1 MSDVSVLA
9 GVCVLIALSAGA
21 AGAQAPSAGSLQTA
35 PLPLAGAV
43 VTRPQNGLSLVTRS
57 SSAPA
62 DRGVWRAVG
71 TPSAPLRFDQSL
83 VGSARLGISPPQVS
97 NAIVARD
104 ARSAVQSTSLR
115 HRGPGVAL
123 MIVGAAGVITGLLL
137 DESVVTVAGAGVGLV
152 GLYLYLR

>member
-1 MSDVSVLA
+1 MSGVSVLA
-9 GVCVLIALSAGA
+9 GVCALIALNLGTAR
-21 AGAQAPSAGSLQTA
+21 AQAPSAGSGQPA
-35 PLPLAGAV
+35 PLPRAGAV
-43 VTRPQNGLSLVTRS
+43 GARPENGPFLVTRS

-62 DRGVWRAVG
+62 DRGVWRTAG

-83 VGSARLGISPPQVS
+83 VGSARLGISPPPVS
-97 NAIVARD
+97 SAIVARD
-104 ARSAVQSTSLR
+104 AHSAVQSTSLR